1 MPLPLSLTLVMLIT
15 PFVVSTRV
23 AYISYQFGV
32 IQGFVVESLSMQS
45 ERLLVAF
52 LLKLFPPK
60 SYIFRHPP
68 SSPLRATCFKI
79 MYQDIEVKDKA
90 L

>member
-1 MPLPLSLTLVMLIT
+1 MPLPPSPTLVMLMT

-23 AYISYQFGV
+23 AYVSHQFGA
-32 IQGFVVESLSMQS
+32 IQGFVVESLSIQS
-45 ERLLVAF
+45 ERLLVAS

-68 SSPLRATCFKI
+68 
-79 MYQDIEVKDKA
+79 
-90 L
+90 